1 MLELI
6 AELGVGYTILVIV
19 ITILVLS
26 LYKK

>member
-6 AELGVGYTILVIV
+6 AELGVGYTALVIV
-19 ITILVLS
+19 ITILLLS